1 MDTMLPP
8 VLTDAEATHTIDRK
22 SARGPAMEVIVR
34 GERRRIWTTEQKCQI
49 VAESLEPGLTPSE
62 VAQRHGIGTG
72 LLYTWRRQM
81 LTGATGTLTRS
92 PPSFTQVDLSG
103 PLNQGIAA
111 EPPDAPPST
120 LVEPSRLEGLIE
132 IVLPGDVSL
141 RVDAQVD
148 GRALRRVLGALAD
161 R

>member
-8 VLTDAEATHTIDRK
+8 VVTDAEVAHTSGRK
-22 SARGPAMEVIVR
+22 SARGAAVEVIVR
-34 GERRRIWTTEQKCQI
+34 GERRRAWSVEQKCQI

-81 LTGATGTLTRS
+81 LTGSASALTQS
-92 PPSFTQVDLSG
+92 SPSFTQVELSR
-103 PLNQGIAA
+103 PLGQPDAA
-111 EPPDAPPST
+111 EPKDVPPAPP
-120 LVEPSRLEGLIE
+120 VEPSRPRGLIE
-132 IVLPGDVSL
+132 IVLPGGVLL
-141 RVDAQVD
+141 RVDAHVD
-148 GRALRRVLGALAD
+148 SRALRRVLDALEG

>member
-22 SARGPAMEVIVR
+22 SARGAVMEVIVR
-34 GERRRIWTTEQKCQI
+34 EKHQRIWTTEQKCQI

-62 VAQRHGIGTG
+62 VAQRHGFGTG

-92 PPSFTQVDLSG
+92 SPSFTQVELSG
-103 PLNQGIAA
+103 PSGQGIVA
-111 EPPDAPPST
+111 EPLEAPPPT
-120 LVEPSRLEGLIE
+120 PVEPSRLERG
-132 IVLPGDVSL
+132 
-141 RVDAQVD
+141 
-148 GRALRRVLGALAD
+148 
-161 R
+161 

>member
-22 SARGPAMEVIVR
+22 SARGAAMEVIVR
-34 GERRRIWTTEQKCQI
+34 GERRRNWTTEQKCQI
-49 VAESLEPGLTPSE
+49 VAESLGPGLTPSD
-62 VAQRHGIGTG
+62 VARRHGIGTG

-92 PPSFTQVDLSG
+92 SPSFTQVELSG
-103 PLNQGIAA
+103 PSGQEIVA
-111 EPPDAPPST
+111 EPLEAPPST
-120 LVEPSRLEGLIE
+120 PVEPSRLEGLIE
-132 IVLPGDVSL
+132 IMLPGGVSL

-148 GRALRRVLGALAD
+148 SQALRRVLGALAD